1 MFIYR
6 HAEPSHEVGTD
17 SHQLSPVTDLS
28 HYTEFAFPHF
38 CRGHLRCHKYSTVF
52 AVAISPYLF
61 DVHLEAAQGLSLVT
75 GAQEVIPSRISPQP
89 KLDRSWGV
97 IP

>member
-6 HAEPSHEVGTD
+6 HAEPSHVVGTD
-17 SHQLSPVTDLS
+17 SYQLSPVTDLS
-28 HYTEFAFPHF
+28 HYTAFAFPHF

-52 AVAISPYLF
+52 AVDASPYPF
-61 DVHLEAAQGLSLVT
+61 NVHLAAAQRLSLVT
-75 GAQEVIPSRISPQP
+75 GAQEMKPSRISPQP
-89 KLDRSWGV
+89 KHDRSWGV

>member
-6 HAEPSHEVGTD
+6 HAEPSHVVGTD
-17 SHQLSPVTDLS
+17 SYQLSPVTDLS
-28 HYTEFAFPHF
+28 HYPAFAFPHF

-52 AVAISPYLF
+52 AVAASPYPF
-61 DVHLEAAQGLSLVT
+61 CVHLAAAQRLSLVT
-75 GAQEVIPSRISPQP
+75 GAQEMKPSGISPQP
-89 KLDRSWGV
+89 KRHRSWGV